1 MTDQIAP
8 FLGTWI
14 LDLDESEF
22 DQSDLPKAGRCTI
35 EEEFGLV
42 CIRMTLITADGET
55 LEGEITGVPGGAG
68 QRLTESGLAERLYL
82 FFEDDR
88 TLTSQAKRGEQ
99 VLMTARRLLS
109 EDGRSMEIEQTVEV
123 PGEGPVVNTGIY
135 HRAH

>member
-42 CIRMTLITADGET
+42 CIRMTLITAVWP
-55 LEGEITGVPGGAG
+55 TGYTCSSRTPGPSPLRPSGAS
-68 QRLTESGLAERLYL
+68 RC
-82 FFEDDR
+82 
-88 TLTSQAKRGEQ
+88 
-99 VLMTARRLLS
+99 
-109 EDGRSMEIEQTVEV
+109 
-123 PGEGPVVNTGIY
+123 
-135 HRAH
+135 

>member
-14 LDLDESEF
+14 LDRDESEF
-22 DQSDLPKAGRCTI
+22 DQSDLPRSGRCTI

-55 LEGEITGVPGGAG
+55 LEGEITGVPGGTG
-68 QRLTESGLAERLYL
+68 QRLSESGLADRLFLY
-82 FFEDDR
+82 FEDDH
-88 TLTSQAKRGEQ
+88 TLTSQAKRGDL
-99 VLMTARRLLS
+99 VLMTAKRMLA

-123 PGEGPVVNTGIY
+123 PGEGPIVNTGLY
-135 HRAH
+135 RRAQ